1 MTITLSHTAAAGSL
15 AIGTARGDG
24 SAAALKANGWRW
36 SRTLGAWYLPA
47 SRDRE
52 PRTAVLERTREQLR
66 VAGLDVEIDIDYTP
80 RATAEIERDR
90 EARAETRAERF
101 GRRAETASAAAAAAD
116 ARGRQ
121 ISDGIPFG
129 QPILVGHHSEKRH
142 RRDLER
148 INRATRQA
156 IDADQLA
163 RESARRA
170 EFAATESARRRTPL
184 QVARRISNLERES
197 RRLRRAIDGYSNAL
211 GDVFPPATGAYRD
224 RLDRELAIVLEQ
236 LEYWRGIRRDQVES
250 GQATDYSR
258 ETIAKG
264 DLVEYRGTWYEVV
277 RANAKSVSVR
287 SQVGGSWTDTLP
299 YAELTGHRAT
309 E

>member
-15 AIGTARGDG
+15 AIGTSRGDG
-24 SAAALKANGWRW
+24 SAAALKSNGWRW
-36 SRTLGAWYLPA
+36 SRTLSAWYLPT

-52 PRTAVLERTREQLR
+52 PRTTVLESTREQLR
-66 VAGLDVEIDIDYTP
+66 AAGLDVEIDIDYTP
-80 RATAEIERDR
+80 RTTAEIERDR
-90 EARAETRAERF
+90 EARAEKRAERF
-101 GRRAETASAAAAAAD
+101 GQRAETASATAAAAE
-116 ARGRQ
+116 ARGRE
-121 ISDGIPFG
+121 ISAGIPFG

-148 INRATRQA
+148 IDRATHQA

-170 EFAATESARRRTPL
+170 ELAATESARRRTPL

-197 RRLRRAIDGYSNAL
+197 RRLRRAIDGYRNAL

-224 RLDRELAIVLEQ
+224 RLGRELATTLEQ
-236 LEYWRGIRRDQVES
+236 LEYWRGIRRGQVES
-250 GQATDYSR
+250 GQATNYSR

-264 DLVEYRGTWYEVV
+264 DFVEYRGAWHQVV

-299 YAELTGHRAT
+299 YAELTGHRAP